1 MPLSL
6 FNPIENLHFNART
19 CFLTGADLD
28 TEDQYISVFPEWILD
43 RFSLRDKRFKMLDQV
58 TGIQYQD
65 IQLPCSQQ
73 VKNALDSLEEEIQ
86 SAFTKGYDEVK
97 KIPEERLFQWMGK
110 IVYGV
115 LYNDLCL
122 EISRAIKKEKS
133 KEFKLS
139 PLLKERFGMFHL
151 MLQSLIMPVE
161 FKGIKPWT
169 ICIVKL
175 KYSRDIFNY
184 KDEPMNLN
192 FSLGMNGFGII
203 ACLQDNGIVG
213 NNQKEIINKIGEKIL
228 HPIQFEELCARFLY
242 ANYLLKYR
250 SKYNIKISE
259 EKIIIEAILPEE
271 KEDQLFAPWDDN
283 MFAQVLAGY
292 WEPWGFAKNDIIT
305 LPDSPI
311 SFLENDYTYQFIEP
325 DSISLP
331 Y

>member
-1 MPLSL
+1 MSLSL
-6 FNPIENLHFNART
+6 FNPIENLHFDSKT
-19 CFLTGADLD
+19 CFLSGIDLD
-28 TEDQYISVFPEWILD
+28 NEDQYIQVFPDWILD
-43 RFSLRDKRFKMLDQV
+43 RFSLKDKRFKMLDQV
-58 TGIQYQD
+58 TAIQYQD
-65 IQLPCSQQ
+65 LQLPCSEA
-73 VKNALDSLEEEIQ
+73 VRKSLNLLEEEIQ
-86 SAFTKGYDEVK
+86 AAFTKGYDEVK

-115 LYNDLCL
+115 LYNDLCI
-122 EISRAIKKEKS
+122 EISRASKKEKG

-151 MLQSLIMPVE
+151 MLQSLIAPIE
-161 FKGIKPWT
+161 FEGIKPWS
-169 ICIVKL
+169 ICIVRL

-213 NNQKEIINKIGEKIL
+213 NNQKQIINKIGEKVL

-242 ANYLLKYR
+242 TNYLLKYR
-250 SKYNIKISE
+250 GKYSIQTDEDKLA
-259 EKIIIEAILPEE
+259 IEGVQPEE
-271 KEDQLFAPWDDN
+271 PKDKLFASWDDN

-292 WEPWGFAKNDIIT
+292 WEPWGFTKKDIIT
-305 LPDSPI
+305 LPDAPI
-311 SFLENDYTYQFIEP
+311 SFLENDYTYEFIEP
-325 DSISLP
+325 ESISLP

>member
-1 MPLSL
+1 MPQPL

-28 TEDQYISVFPEWILD
+28 NEDQYISVFPEWILD

-65 IQLPCSQQ
+65 IQLPCSQE
-73 VKNALDSLEEEIQ
+73 VRKALNSLEEEIQ
-86 SAFTKGYDEVK
+86 SVFTKGYDEVK
-97 KIPEERLFQWMGK
+97 KLSEERLFLWMGK

-122 EISRAIKKEKS
+122 EISRASKKAKG

-139 PLLKERFGMFHL
+139 PLLTERFGMFHL
-151 MLQSLIMPVE
+151 MLQSLITPVE
-161 FKGIKPWT
+161 FKGIKPWS
-169 ICIVKL
+169 ISIVRL

-213 NNQKEIINKIGEKIL
+213 NNQKQIINKIGEKVL

-242 ANYLLKYR
+242 ANYLLKHR
-250 SKYNIKISE
+250 GKYNLEASE
-259 EKIIIEAILPEE
+259 EKIIIESIPSEE
-271 KEDQLFAPWDDN
+271 KEDKLFAPWDDN

-292 WEPWGFAKNDIIT
+292 WEPWGFTKNDIIT

-311 SFLENDYTYQFIEP
+311 SFLENDYTYEFIEP
-325 DSISLP
+325 ESISLP

>member
-1 MPLSL
+1 M
-6 FNPIENLHFNART
+6 
-19 CFLTGADLD
+19 
-28 TEDQYISVFPEWILD
+28 
-43 RFSLRDKRFKMLDQV
+43 
-58 TGIQYQD
+58 
-65 IQLPCSQQ
+65 PCSEE
-73 VKNALDSLEEEIQ
+73 VRKRLNLLEEEIQ
-86 SAFTKGYDEVK
+86 AAFTKGYDKVK
-97 KIPEERLFQWMGK
+97 KVPEERLFQWMGK

-115 LYNDLCL
+115 LYNDLCI
-122 EISRAIKKEKS
+122 EISRASRKAKG

-151 MLQSLIMPVE
+151 MLQSLITPVA
-161 FKGIKPWT
+161 FKGIKPWS

-213 NNQKEIINKIGEKIL
+213 NNQKQIINKIGEKIL

-250 SKYNIKISE
+250 SKYNTQTSE
-259 EKIIIEAILPEE
+259 EKIIIESILPEE
-271 KEDQLFAPWDDN
+271 REDQLFAPWDDN

-292 WEPWGFAKNDIIT
+292 WEPWGFTKKDIIT
-305 LPDSPI
+305 LPDAPI
-311 SFLENDYTYQFIEP
+311 SFLENDYTYEFIEP
-325 DSISLP
+325 ESISLP